1 MNKKGKNKMSVTTAN
16 EYIKVPMPKVNILR
30 IRKLLE
36 TNYKVEHNL
45 AEGIAEAIDTALQ
58 DQETDGFATKGDI
71 NEVKIVLKS
80 EIKDLKAEMHYME
93 YRLLFRLGL
102 GLGTLMISIGTGLAW
117 YVQFLMG
124 KH

>member
-1 MNKKGKNKMSVTTAN
+1 MSVTTAN

-36 TNYKVEHNL
+36 SNYKVEHNL

-71 NEVKIVLKS
+71 SELKLALKS
-80 EIKDLKAEMHYME
+80 EVKDLKAEMNYME

-102 GLGTLMISIGTGLAW
+102 GLGTLMISIGTALAW

-124 KH
+124 QH